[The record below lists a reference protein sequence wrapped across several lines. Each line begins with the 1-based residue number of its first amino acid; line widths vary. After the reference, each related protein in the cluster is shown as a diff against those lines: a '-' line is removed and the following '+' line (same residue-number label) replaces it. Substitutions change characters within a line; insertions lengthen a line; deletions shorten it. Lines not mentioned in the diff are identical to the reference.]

1 MFSDFKKAL
10 PMSGLDLF
18 PPRWIGDRARQLE
31 LVMRPHQPLPLAPST
46 LFRAGLQPAKLPD
59 PPEAH
64 VCVVGIISWLSNL
77 LAYRFGK

>member
-46 LFRAGLQPAKLPD
+46 LLRPATGKIAGSPRGACLRCGYYQLV
-59 PPEAH
+59 E
-64 VCVVGIISWLSNL
+64 
-77 LAYRFGK
+77 